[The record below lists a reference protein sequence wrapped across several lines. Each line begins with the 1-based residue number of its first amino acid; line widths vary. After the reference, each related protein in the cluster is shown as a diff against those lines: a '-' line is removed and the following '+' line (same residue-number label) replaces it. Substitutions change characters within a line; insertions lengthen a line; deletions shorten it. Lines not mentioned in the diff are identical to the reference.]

1 MFKARSNSTTSV
13 GSTSSTCSTRS
24 TQDMI
29 AHIVAQEPNT
39 IYLWSAG
46 NVRVNGR
53 DLGLDAVGALK
64 LAGAMRC
71 DHRFEFVRIDYLDT
85 EGDEW
90 KASYRVVA

>member
-13 GSTSSTCSTRS
+13 GSTLSTCSTRS

-29 AHIVAQEPNT
+29 AHIVAQEPDT

-46 NVRVNGR
+46 N
-53 DLGLDAVGALK
+53 
-64 LAGAMRC
+64 
-71 DHRFEFVRIDYLDT
+71 FEFVQIDYLDT

-90 KASYRVVA
+90 KASYRIVA